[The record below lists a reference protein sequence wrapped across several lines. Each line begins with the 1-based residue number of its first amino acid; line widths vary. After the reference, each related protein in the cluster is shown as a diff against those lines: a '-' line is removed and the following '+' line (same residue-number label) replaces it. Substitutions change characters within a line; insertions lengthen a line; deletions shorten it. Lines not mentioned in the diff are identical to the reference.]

1 MKKAYSLLI
10 LCLLC
15 CVLFAPTVSAERD
28 LLEEYRIW
36 REYGD
41 DSYAAYQ
48 GGHREGYS
56 KGYSNGKSN
65 CEFNTHPA
73 LEQEAQERG
82 EFLGKQE
89 TEEKYQNYVPWWVT
103 LITGGITAVVCIGGT
118 SLVFLLLR
126 KKKDCHIPKNPFEE
140 VSA

>member
-1 MKKAYSLLI
+1 MKKICCLLL

-15 CVLFAPTVSAERD
+15 CALFAPTISAESSIV
-28 LLEEYRIW
+28 EKYRIQ

-41 DSYAAYQ
+41 DTYSAYQ
-48 GGHREGYS
+48 DGYNEGY
-56 KGYSNGKSN
+56 YDGKRKCQS
-65 CEFNTHPA
+65 THTA
-73 LEQEAQERG
+73 LENNAQTRGKYLGQE
-82 EFLGKQE
+82 E